1 MKILPNAGFNKL
13 TGFVQN
19 VDFGNPALIA
29 RLKKAHPE
37 TLRSC
42 KPMKVDCEFCKEK
55 LGLLNSDIF
64 VKENKAAK

>member
-55 LGLLNSDIF
+55 
-64 VKENKAAK
+64 

>member
-29 RLKKAHPE
+29 RLKKFI
-37 TLRSC
+37 L
-42 KPMKVDCEFCKEK
+42 K
-55 LGLLNSDIF
+55 LYVLASLESGL
-64 VKENKAAK
+64 